1 MKARLLTLAALLIGL
16 VACQNDPAG
25 LDILLGEGIESVITV
40 SLPDATRG
48 DSAEGGLG
56 NITLGEQ
63 YKLRYILEIYAVN
76 EETKEAITT
85 SCQRHIKV
93 AETTSVA
100 FPVRLAPGYDYQFA
114 VWADFV
120 DKDSDG
126 SVDRYYKTT
135 DGDKNFGL
143 YALSIIENDE
153 TKWNAMDES
162 RDAFT
167 TSQLIKNFSSAST
180 ITLNLER
187 PFAKLRVVATDI
199 EAIKAV
205 GLKPKAATVQYIT
218 PLYRKYNVVT
228 KVVSDDPQPK
238 DDSTI
243 IYNLEEP
250 YYTDAQGEFTAFA
263 DYFFVAEGGGIVK
276 FNLQIFGDEAKTKL
290 IKGDSFNTD
299 IAVAANQLTTLKG
312 NLLTVGGEVEVEV
325 TEEAGKTL
333 EHYVAVKDTEEL
345 KRAFTEATAGEKTN
359 IVLKNDTEVTERI
372 NIGATTGEGT
382 DIYLNL
388 DGKKITAD
396 ETLVGP
402 DYLFYVREG
411 NSLTIG
417 GNGTIET
424 ETPATMLFCPV
435 GDLII
440 ENGTFIRK
448 IPEGYTGDI
457 YVMFT
462 GTKPA
467 GGWGSTGVT
476 IKGGYFDS
484 GYYNANAADIEEYLA
499 GTKTIEETEDDRNKR
514 GVSTDKNK
522 VRIALKENC
531 MVMFNRSRN
540 YFHIYGGTFVG
551 ANPAWGDEGC
561 ALPKTPQ
568 YLRPWSDEQ
577 GQFLVGQGRYD
588 DRIELP
594 AGYTITKGTHEDG
607 RPTYT
612 VTYNK
617 PTTQE

>member
-1 MKARLLTLAALLIGL
+1 MAALLIGL

-48 DSAEGGLG
+48 DSADGGLG

-63 YKLRYILEIYAVN
+63 YNLRYILEIYAVDEAKN
-76 EETKEAITT
+76 AITT

-126 SVDRYYKTT
+126 SDRYYKTT
-135 DGDKNFGL
+135 DGDKSFGL
-143 YALSIIENDE
+143 YALSIIENEE
-153 TKWNAMDES
+153 TKWNAMDET

-167 TSQLIKNFSSAST
+167 ASELIRNFSSAST

-205 GLKPKAATVQYIT
+205 GLKPKAATVQYDTQT

-228 KVVSDDPQPK
+228 KAVSDAQPK
-238 DDSTI
+238 GDNSI

-263 DYFFVAEGGGIVK
+263 DYFFAPSKENTVVK
-276 FNLQIFGDEAKTKL
+276 FTLKIYGDEAKTKL

-312 NLLTVGGEVEVEV
+312 NLLTVGGEVKVEV

-345 KRAFTEATAGEKTN
+345 KKAFTEATAGEKTN
-359 IVLKNDTEVTERI
+359 IVLKNNTEVTERTY
-372 NIGATTGEGT
+372 IGAPNSEGT
-382 DIYLNL
+382 HIYLNL
-388 DGKKITAD
+388 NGKKITAN
-396 ETLVGP
+396 ETFGSTH
-402 DYLFYVREG
+402 LFYVYEG

-499 GTKTIEETEDDRNKR
+499 GTKTLEETEDDINKR
-514 GVSTDKNK
+514 GISTDKNK
-522 VRIALKENC
+522 VRIALKNNC

-594 AGYTITKGTHEDG
+594 EGYTITKGTHEDG